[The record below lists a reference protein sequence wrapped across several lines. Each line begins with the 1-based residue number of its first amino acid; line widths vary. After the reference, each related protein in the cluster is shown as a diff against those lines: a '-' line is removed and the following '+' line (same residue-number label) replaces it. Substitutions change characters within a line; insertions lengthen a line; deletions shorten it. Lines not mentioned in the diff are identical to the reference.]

1 MTILIGLSAALL
13 TQSQPANDPLA
24 PLAQEVRTPAPTP
37 RIEPARPR
45 LSPRVRVPVQVPT
58 LDPVRPP
65 LPPGEPSDATPAE
78 APPSPTVIV
87 AVPKDWRGVFDA
99 IRSNQWQAAQA
110 GIRSL
115 PRNVLTPVAKAEL
128 FTAKGSPPVGL
139 DALYDLLLEA
149 PDLPKG
155 DQLQRMAEARG
166 GIDTPRIAQRYA
178 VVPIGYAPRRV
189 RARSVVGEPEADR
202 LRLALDPLVKTN
214 DAANA
219 ELLFNTSAPMLSP
232 EARAEAAQRVA
243 WIYYANGDDA
253 NARRVADAGRLG
265 ASGEWAIQNAWV
277 GGLAAWRQNDCL
289 AAAQLFRIVGG
300 GAYETSLRAGGLYW
314 AARAEMAC
322 RRPAEVNPLMRA
334 AAQYNETF
342 YGMIARRSLG
352 MDTKLPPL
360 AEGVDPRV
368 EALPNVQRAVELA
381 RIGERDLAGQYLRYQ
396 SRLGRPADQLDLINV
411 ARRLELAA
419 TQHYLAHFGPPG
431 AVVPPAARYPKPSW
445 SPRSGWRI
453 DPALAMAHALQES
466 SFRAEATSPAGAVGL
481 MQVVPGTMNVLARM
495 GGVPTGDLRDPATN
509 IEFGQ
514 RWIEAMRNRAETQG
528 QLPKVIASYNAGS
541 LPVGRWQV
549 NDRGDPLLWIESVPY
564 WETRFYIPTVLRNMW
579 VYEQLDGRAAPTL
592 TEMAQHKWPA
602 FPTATRR

>member
-1 MTILIGLSAALL
+1 MSIFLGLAAAVLA
-13 TQSQPANDPLA
+13 QSQPVNDPLA
-24 PLAQEVRTPAPTP
+24 PLPPGAASPSAEPVRT
-37 RIEPARPR
+37 
-45 LSPRVRVPVQVPT
+45 
-58 LDPVRPP
+58 P

-78 APPSPTVIV
+78 APPSSAVVV

-99 IRSNQWQAAQA
+99 IRLNQWAAAQA
-110 GIRSL
+110 GIAAL
-115 PRNVLTPVAKAEL
+115 PRNILTPVARAEL
-128 FTAKGSPPVGL
+128 YTAKGSPKVSL
-139 DALYDLLLEA
+139 DALYDLLIEA
-149 PDLPKG
+149 PDLPKA

-166 GIDTPRIAQRYA
+166 GIDTPRIAQRFA
-178 VVPIGYAPRRV
+178 VVPIGYAPRRS
-189 RARSVVGEPEADR
+189 RARSVAGEPEADK
-202 LRLALDPLVKTN
+202 LRAELHPLVKVD
-214 DAANA
+214 DAFNA
-219 ELLFNTSAPMLSP
+219 ELLVNSRSALLSP

-243 WIYYANGDDA
+243 WIYYVRGDDA
-253 NARRVADAGRLG
+253 SARRVADAGRLG
-265 ASGEWAIQNAWV
+265 TTGDWAVQNAWV
-277 GGLAAWRQNDCL
+277 SGLAAWRQNDCVS
-289 AAAQLFRIVGG
+289 AAQLFRIVGG
-300 GAYETSLRAGGLYW
+300 GANETSLRAGGLYW

-322 RRPAEVNPLMRA
+322 RHPAEVTPLMRA

-360 AEGVDPRV
+360 AETADPRV

-381 RIGERDLAGQYLRYQ
+381 RIGERDLAGQYLRFQ
-396 SRLGRPADQLDLINV
+396 SRLGRPADQLGLINV

-431 AVVPPAARYPKPSW
+431 AQVPPAARYPKPSW
-445 SPRSGWRI
+445 GPRSGWRI

-466 SFRAEATSPAGAVGL
+466 SFRAEAISPAGAVGL
-481 MQVVPGTMNVLARM
+481 MQVVPSTMNVLARI
-495 GGVPTGDLRDPATN
+495 GNVPTGDLRDPATN
-509 IEFGQ
+509 MEFGQ

-579 VYEQLDGRAAPTL
+579 VYEQLDGRPAPSL
-592 TEMAQHKWPA
+592 TEMAQHKWPV
-602 FPTATRR
+602 FPVASRR